1 MPSSLI
7 WVAIVVGWIV
17 VLFPMAAG
25 KRGPVS
31 RTGDATLQTRVLHRG
46 GTRRTVRGPAAGHLS
61 DPDYRPTE
69 EQERARRGADRT
81 LVGELVADGDDA
93 YDAYDE
99 YYDDLAEAEYVEEAD
114 YAEVVEETVAGG
126 YGLADEEQYA
136 EDDTEEYAG
145 DAQYVDD
152 QDVRA
157 EVAGD
162 DRGHQDDGDGA
173 GNVNELRTYDDRDAR
188 VDDEEADPFVARVPE
203 VPADGDLPRTGR
215 GGFDPVADTAARN
228 MRYRNRQR
236 IVLGL
241 AGTAVVTTIGAL
253 VLTSMLWWVMALAV
267 VALAGYLTYL
277 RRQVRLEEQIRAR
290 RMSRLVQA
298 RREADDDRREY
309 VRPSQARR
317 YGAVVLE
324 ADDGDPDFDHL
335 AHYDEAVDNRGR
347 HSRGDDDL
355 VAG

>member
-31 RTGDATLQTRVLHRG
+31 RTGDATLQTRLLHRG

-61 DPDYRPTE
+61 DPDYQPTAA
-69 EQERARRGADRT
+69 QERARRGADRT
-81 LVGELVADGDDA
+81 LVGELVAEDDGD
-93 YDAYDE
+93 YDE
-99 YYDDLAEAEYVEEAD
+99 YADGHRDPEYVEEAD
-114 YAEVVEETVAGG
+114 YAEVVEETIADDG
-126 YGLADEEQYA
+126 YGPD
-136 EDDTEEYAG
+136 
-145 DAQYVDD
+145 
-152 QDVRA
+152 DVRA
-157 EVAGD
+157 DEYAEYQEYADHDEADRAELAGA
-162 DRGHQDDGDGA
+162 DRGHEDDGDGA
-173 GNVNELRTYDDRDAR
+173 GNVNELTTYDEL
-188 VDDEEADPFVARVPE
+188 DDEQADPFVARVPE
-203 VPADGDLPRTGR
+203 VPSDEDLPRTGR

-241 AGTAVVTTIGAL
+241 AGTAVVATIGAL
-253 VLTSMLWWVMALAV
+253 LLTSMLWWVMVLSV
-267 VALAGYLTYL
+267 VALGGYLTYL

-290 RMSRLVQA
+290 RMSRLMQT
-298 RREADDDRREY
+298 RREAEDDRREY

-335 AHYDEAVDNRGR
+335 AHYDEGVDNRGR
-347 HSRGDDDL
+347 RARGDDDL

>member
-61 DPDYRPTE
+61 DPGYQPTE

-81 LVGELVADGDDA
+81 LVGELVAEDD
-93 YDAYDE
+93 DYDE
-99 YYDDLAEAEYVEEAD
+99 YDDLAEAEYVEDAD
-114 YAEVVEETVAGG
+114 YAEVVEETVVGG
-126 YGLADEEQYA
+126 YGPADDVSA
-136 EDDTEEYAG
+136 EDDTEEYVG
-145 DAQYVDD
+145 DAQYFGDETGH
-152 QDVRA
+152 A
-157 EVAGD
+157 EVAGA
-162 DRGHQDDGDGA
+162 DRGHEDDGDGA
-173 GNVNELRTYDDRDAR
+173 GNVNELKTYDDRDAR
-188 VDDEEADPFVARVPE
+188 VDDDQDDPFVARVPE
-203 VPADGDLPRTGR
+203 VPAEEDLPRTGR

-241 AGTAVVTTIGAL
+241 AGTAVVTAIGAV
-253 VLTSMLWWVMALAV
+253 VLTSMLWWVMALSV
-267 VALAGYLTYL
+267 VALGGYLTYL

-335 AHYDEAVDNRGR
+335 AHYDVGVDNRGR
-347 HSRGDDDL
+347 HTRGDDDL

>member
-46 GTRRTVRGPAAGHLS
+46 GTKRTVRGPAAGHLS
-61 DPDYRPTE
+61 DPDYKPTE

-81 LVGELVADGDDA
+81 LVGELVADDQGD

-99 YYDDLAEAEYVEEAD
+99 YDEDLAEAEYVEEAD

-126 YGLADEEQYA
+126 YGPAD
-136 EDDTEEYAG
+136 
-145 DAQYVDD
+145 DAQYDEDLRADD
-152 QDVRA
+152 DH
-157 EVAGD
+157 
-162 DRGHQDDGDGA
+162 GHQDDGDGA
-173 GNVNELRTYDDRDAR
+173 GNVNELETYDDRDAR
-188 VDDEEADPFVARVPE
+188 VDDEEVDPFVARVPE
-203 VPADGDLPRTGR
+203 VPADEDLPRTGR

-253 VLTSMLWWVMALAV
+253 VLTSMLWWVMALSV

-324 ADDGDPDFDHL
+324 TDDGDPDFDHL
-335 AHYDEAVDNRGR
+335 AHYDETVDNRGR
-347 HSRGDDDL
+347 HGRGDDDL